1 VHSDASLVL
10 GFDAMPT
17 LGASGMITIT
27 RASDNVVVDQID
39 VSSTP
44 SNGDTQTAIPRVN
57 LEVDALGLG
66 AMPDN
71 AARARYVF
79 YRPVTIRGNSARIK
93 LHSNKLAFNTTYR
106 VTIDDGMFTG
116 TVNSAPFR
124 GVVADDGWTFT
135 TKGAPASNTNVIVD
149 DDGSEADFRTLQGAL
164 NWIMQRCSTGSASS
178 FDCRT
183 VATPKTISLKNGTYP
198 EFAILRNVA
207 NLTIVGESRDGVHVG
222 DDNFESLNS
231 GSGASAT
238 AIGTTV
244 STSGRVIGHR
254 ILGGGRS
261 VLLVESS
268 DLLTLRNFTLEN
280 THTRTTLYDNQAE
293 AVYFN
298 TSTTAAAT
306 RFVGREMNFLSQ
318 QDTLQLKGYV
328 WVYHS
333 LVAGNVDYIW
343 GSVQA
348 ALFEESEIRSVFDPS
363 SNSAGFIV
371 QSRATAGDAGFVFL
385 NSTLTAGPGVVSA
398 YLARSGGTTSTT
410 YTDNIAYINTRM
422 GSHILPVGWCVGT
435 GTSKTGTSAG
445 TCGSNPP
452 PWSGTA
458 DGGSTDAA
466 GWREFGS
473 LDLIGAPLDVSS
485 RLGSAPV
492 TLNGAT
498 VNAVISKQLDT
509 TAGLSTRAEVF
520 SKSTIATGSAGSWV
534 PTP

>member
-1 VHSDASLVL
+1 
-10 GFDAMPT
+10 
-17 LGASGMITIT
+17 
-27 RASDNVVVDQID
+27 
-39 VSSTP
+39 
-44 SNGDTQTAIPRVN
+44 
-57 LEVDALGLG
+57 
-66 AMPDN
+66 
-71 AARARYVF
+71 VF
-79 YRPVTIRGNSARIK
+79 YRPVTIRGNSARIR
-93 LHSNKLAFNTTYR
+93 LHSNKLDFNTTYL
-106 VTIDDGMFTG
+106 VTIDNGVFTG
-116 TVNSAPFR
+116 TVNTAPFA
-124 GVVADDGWTFT
+124 GVAVGDGWTFT
-135 TKGAPASNTNVIVD
+135 TKGAPASNTNVTVD
-149 DDGSEADFRTLQGAL
+149 DDGSDADFRTLQGAL
-164 NWIMQRCSTGSASS
+164 NWIMQRCSTGSPSS

-183 VATPKTISLKNGTYP
+183 VATPKAIALRNGNYP

-207 NLTIVGESRDGVHVG
+207 NLTIVGESREGVHVG

-238 AIGTTV
+238 AIGTTL

-293 AVYFN
+293 VVYFN
-298 TSTTAAAT
+298 TSTTAAAA

-318 QDTLQLKGYV
+318 QDTMQLKGYV

-333 LVAGNVDYIW
+333 LVAGNVDFIW

-422 GSHILPVGWCVGT
+422 DSHILPVGWCVGT

-458 DGGSTDAA
+458 DGSSTDAA

-473 LDLIGAPLDVSS
+473 MDLAGAPLDVSA

-492 TLNGAT
+492 TLNGST

-509 TAGLSTRAEVF
+509 TAGLSTRAEIF
-520 SKSTIATGSAGSWV
+520 SKSTIATGSSGSWV